1 MDREFVVSFERFSY
15 VQENKSL
22 NQSLNQF
29 EDFLLE
35 DRVTWN

>member
-1 MDREFVVSFERFSY
+1 MEREFVVSFEHFSY
-15 VQENKSL
+15 EQENKSL

-35 DRVTWN
+35 DRVT